1 MDGCTVFTFHLLQHL
16 RRETQGSVGRA
27 PSRDQQLSHTAAT
40 ITLPHVNHFNKTAFF
55 HPRNIPNMS
64 LTSAQ
69 SSMTSTGTRLT
80 QDKLQEPTHHQQGP
94 QQRGSPYLSDLFHQH
109 APSRCLSREEHRGR
123 DCATMPRD
131 VTEEPTQSSADDIRV
146 RVDYYGGWLFTLT
159 SMIGRTSTIGK
170 GKTVDGCLTLTRVQS
185 QKFLK
190 PIDPDVTLWVVA
202 SLLTLVED
210 VFSEEDNKESQ
221 ADLRRVLRQPSLSPA
236 EDLEQDNR
244 VHAPWPKALEEWSL
258 MQEEEIQ
265 QSRWRRSQR
274 DPDLP
279 RTSRR
284 NRKKTKSSRDCHLER
299 KQMRVRD
306 LGLGYDS
313 DEIVLFKY
321 CVGICHD
328 SRKNYDLALKALTD
342 NGSISGKK
350 VSGHPCCRPTRY
362 ETVSFMDT
370 HTTWQTI
377 KWLSA
382 ANCSC
387 LG

>member
-1 MDGCTVFTFHLLQHL
+1 MKSRYSSLWNLSTRHVKRTVIKLLNERL
-16 RRETQGSVGRA
+16 
-27 PSRDQQLSHTAAT
+27 LSF
-40 ITLPHVNHFNKTAFF
+40 IVFIIFF
-55 HPRNIPNMS
+55 SI
-64 LTSAQ
+64 
-69 SSMTSTGTRLT
+69 
-80 QDKLQEPTHHQQGP
+80 
-94 QQRGSPYLSDLFHQH
+94 SD
-109 APSRCLSREEHRGR
+109 
-123 DCATMPRD
+123 
-131 VTEEPTQSSADDIRV
+131 
-146 RVDYYGGWLFTLT
+146 
-159 SMIGRTSTIGK
+159 
-170 GKTVDGCLTLTRVQS
+170 GKTWWRHEASTPQHH
-185 QKFLK
+185 LK
-190 PIDPDVTLWVVA
+190 NWKVMLWVVA

-210 VFSEEDNKESQ
+210 VFSEEDNKEAQ

-244 VHAPWPKALEEWSL
+244 VHTPWPKALEEWSL

-265 QSRWRRSQR
+265 QSRWRRSHR
-274 DPDLP
+274 DPNLP

-328 SRKNYDLALKALTD
+328 SRKNYDLALKALMD

-370 HTTWQTI
+370 QTTWQTI

-387 LG
+387 VG